1 MPDIKELAVS
11 YWRMDKWLKNVNV
24 ERKMAATSSIRAIK
38 RYLDSNNIEVL
49 DLTGERF
56 DIGLAVD
63 VINKD
68 VPDDVD
74 ENQIIISEMIKPIV
88 MQDGAVIQLGQ
99 VSIGLSVKESLQNN
113 TLDVEKMKS
122 VDAENKKMQKALSEL
137 EKENAKNLKIKKIGL
152 CGLIVVVCC
161 FTGALSFAIYNGYK
175 FNNAVADL
183 DVANKTI
190 TQMENNKE
198 EVVKEENAVKEDV
211 NTDDKQQEDGI
222 IQFKEYE
229 VTSGDT
235 LESICNENNLDYITN
250 IETIKTINSI
260 SNADVIYAGQTLLLP
275 INKNN

>member
-24 ERKMAATSSIRAIK
+24 ERKMAATSSLRAIK
-38 RYLDSNNIEVL
+38 RYLDSNNVEVL
-49 DLTGERF
+49 DLTGEKF

-74 ENQIIISEMIKPIV
+74 ETQIIISEMIRPIV

-99 VSIGLSVKESLQNN
+99 VSIGLSVKEILQNN

-122 VDAENKKMQKALSEL
+122 IDAENKKMQKALSEL
-137 EKENAKNLKIKKIGL
+137 EKENARNSKIKKIGL
-152 CGLIVVVCC
+152 CGIIVVICC
-161 FTGALSFAIYNGYK
+161 FIGALSFAIYNGYK

-190 TQMENNKE
+190 TQMENSKE
-198 EVVKEENAVKEDV
+198 ETLKKITDSDV
-211 NTDDKQQEDGI
+211 LQQEEGI
-222 IQFKEYE
+222 VKFKEYK
-229 VTSGDT
+229 VIAGDT
-235 LESICNENNLDYITN
+235 LESICKENNLDYTTN
-250 IETIKTINSI
+250 ITTITTINSI
-260 SNADVIYAGQTLLLP
+260 SDANVIYVGQTLLLP
-275 INKNN
+275 IR